1 MLLIT
6 WGSQTATLPLKFE
19 SKLNS
24 LGWFCALYNTH
35 SNWKFR
41 AQLAVRN
48 LSIDS
53 RGIERSPKCGHRHDI
68 LQMKEHPFLCV
79 CVCAHCRCTHAISL
93 PSNLYQDIP
102 FHPIAGCRVTFN
114 WANVHRNIKHTAS
127 DQHCIYKTTSLNR
140 VSLHYN
146 FQLNSIFTSNVGS
159 NPRDYV
165 DDVKW
170 GYIQFVL
177 KINDIE
183 PTERNTGEVTVAV
196 ARFSHHR
203 RLWHTKKGG
212 RRRSGGAK
220 VVLLGPA

>member
-19 SKLNS
+19 SKFNS

-159 NPRDYV
+159 NSTWLRRRRQMRVYPICFKNKRYRAYREEYTV
-165 DDVKW
+165 QK
-170 GYIQFVL
+170 
-177 KINDIE
+177 
-183 PTERNTGEVTVAV
+183 GEVTVAV

-203 RLWHTKKGG
+203 RLWHTQKK
-212 RRRSGGAK
+212 RETS
-220 VVLLGPA
+220 